1 MGHYNGTAGPPL
13 FAGVLKK
20 SLRDRLMVGHMP
32 LEHSIL
38 VRVQVPQHVK
48 ITMPEQES
56 KIIYAY
62 EKATDN
68 SLSSIF
74 LAGPSPRG
82 EDNFNWRPE
91 AIKKLQDLGFEG
103 NIFVPLPRDGYW
115 AEDYTDQV
123 EWELEHLEKATVV
136 VFWIPRDLKTL
147 PAFTTNVEF
156 GMFLKSG
163 KIVLGSPVGAEKM
176 KYLEYVA
183 RKNNVSVSNTL
194 EETLQAGIDL
204 VTKLK
209 K

>member
-1 MGHYNGTAGPPL
+1 M
-13 FAGVLKK
+13 
-20 SLRDRLMVGHMP
+20 S
-32 LEHSIL
+32 
-38 VRVQVPQHVK
+38 
-48 ITMPEQES
+48 EQES

-62 EKATDN
+62 EEAADD

-91 AIKKLQDLGFEG
+91 AIKKLQDFGFGG
-103 NIFVPLPRDGYW
+103 NIFVPLPREGYW

-123 EWELEHLEKATVV
+123 EWELEHLEKATVII
-136 VFWIPRDLKTL
+136 FWIPRDLKTL

-163 KIVLGSPVGAEKM
+163 KIVLGFPTGARKM

-183 RKNNVSVSNTL
+183 RKNNVRVFNTL

-204 VTKLK
+204 AIGLK